1 MRFVSWMGAL
11 ALLILPAAAA
21 KAEEKE
27 QPKKEELE
35 PGLVAEIFDV
45 GEAIE
50 NFPTIPADKKPAV
63 KRVDKEVNVGSTGDA
78 WPGTA
83 LTDHFYIRWTGV
95 IKIPKDGKYRF
106 FTESDDG
113 SRLYIDGKLVVDNGG
128 LHGMEEKESEEIEL
142 KAGNHEIRIEMFE
155 NEGDAGCKASWS
167 GEGIEKAVIPASV
180 LFHKKGAE
188 KDKEEK
194 KEEKKE

>member
-1 MRFVSWMGAL
+1 M
-11 ALLILPAAAA
+11 
-21 KAEEKE
+21 
-27 QPKKEELE
+27 
-35 PGLVAEIFDV
+35 
-45 GEAIE
+45 
-50 NFPTIPADKKPAV
+50 
-63 KRVDKEVNVGSTGDA
+63 
-78 WPGTA
+78 
-83 LTDHFYIRWTGV
+83 
-95 IKIPKDGKYRF
+95 
-106 FTESDDG
+106 
-113 SRLYIDGKLVVDNGG
+113 DNGG

-155 NEGDAGCKASWS
+155 NEGDAGCRVSWS